1 LPIGQQKWH
10 GCKTACTSRI
20 EKYLQWWCNSRL
32 KKYNLKLIFANLLK
46 KLFGPGTDYK
56 ALVEKGAIIVDV
68 RSPGEFKSGHLKG
81 SLNVPLET
89 VKQKAAELKKKN
101 KPVITVCRSGNR
113 SGMAKAILAGNGIEV
128 YNGGAWNSLQ
138 NKI

>member
-1 LPIGQQKWH
+1 M
-10 GCKTACTSRI
+10 
-20 EKYLQWWCNSRL
+20 
-32 KKYNLKLIFANLLK
+32 FANLLK

-68 RSPGEFKSGHLKG
+68 RSPGEYKSGHLKG

-89 VKQKAAELKKKN
+89 VKQKAAELKKNN

-113 SGMAKAILAGNGIEV
+113 SGMAKTILAGNGIEV